1 MGNTSDGRPRGM
13 IIHVKNMVSLRCK
26 MKVKEEQANLGLHHG
41 AVDLG
46 AVEVLDGITS
56 AQRRQ
61 LGKALLR
68 SGLELMDDR
77 KAILVERIRN
87 VVTKMVHGPEEL
99 PKVKFSIFLS
109 EEMGYDY
116 TYLANTFSEIKHTT
130 IEQFL
135 IASRIERAKELLLDE
150 ELNLTEISYKLRY
163 SSVAHLSGQFKK
175 VTGLTP
181 TLFKRRK
188 QKRKVHLEDM

>member
-1 MGNTSDGRPRGM
+1 M

-26 MKVKEEQANLGLHHG
+26 MKVKEELTKLGLHYG

-46 AVEVLDGITS
+46 TVEVLDEITS
-56 AQRRQ
+56 VQRR
-61 LGKALLR
+61 LLKNALLR

-77 KAILVERIRN
+77 KAILVERIKN
-87 VVTKMVHGPEEL
+87 VITEMVHGPEEL
-99 PKVKFSIFLS
+99 PKVKFSAFLS

-116 TYLANTFSEIKHTT
+116 TYLANTFSETTGTT
-130 IEQFL
+130 IEQYL

-150 ELNLTEISYKLRY
+150 ELNLTEISFRLRY

-175 VTGLTP
+175 VTGFTP
-181 TLFKRRK
+181 TFFKSRK
-188 QKRKVHLEDM
+188 QKRAVNLEDI